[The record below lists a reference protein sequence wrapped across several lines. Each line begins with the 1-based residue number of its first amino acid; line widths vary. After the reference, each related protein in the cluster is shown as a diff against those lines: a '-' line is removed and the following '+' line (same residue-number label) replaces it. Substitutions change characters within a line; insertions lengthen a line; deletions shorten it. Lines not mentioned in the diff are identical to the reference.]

1 MLSLA
6 HELRENDSYTLPDR
20 TRLIFTTDHRS
31 KPYLQPYQRSTPWWN
46 RNQQT
51 GRRRR
56 THRTA
61 EGPRHLHGD
70 AGVSFICSDEVT
82 IAGSVVYVLEFYR
95 SSKGGN
101 CSRCCQNYRMEQ
113 PHVCLSRRGSLQN
126 RPNGP
131 VFFSSLAGT
140 RGDIGERVYE
150 FSHLQQG
157 FAPWD
162 NELRDF
168 V

>member
-1 MLSLA
+1 M
-6 HELRENDSYTLPDR
+6 
-20 TRLIFTTDHRS
+20 
-31 KPYLQPYQRSTPWWN
+31 PWWN

-70 AGVSFICSDEVT
+70 GGALFICSDEVT
-82 IAGSVVYVLEFYR
+82 VVGSVVYVLGGYVLEFYR

-101 CSRCCQNYRMEQ
+101 CSRCCPNYRMEQ

-131 VFFSSLAGT
+131 AFFSSLAGT
-140 RGDIGERVYE
+140 HGGSGARVYE
-150 FSHLQQG
+150 FAHLQQG
-157 FAPWD
+157 FVPWD
-162 NELRDF
+162 NELRDLICMNLHIVDKVLYGWCNYLF
-168 V
+168 L